1 MVSRSARSVSPR
13 LSLRML
19 MLPLALGAACVPMV
33 APMTAFAADA
43 SIDQVYATAKGGN
56 VPGALTMMDQV
67 LKDHPNSAKAHYM
80 EAELLQRSHRAAD
93 ARAELAKA
101 ETLAPGLPFASAHSQ
116 AELRAALGAGN
127 AAGAVVAPAPA
138 PAEQGS
144 HISFSTILIIGLV
157 IFGLLA
163 VLRRRSVNQYSP
175 PMAQGGYPTGYGPQG
190 GPGPGGYGAGY
201 GPGMGGGMM
210 GGGMMGGG
218 MGGGIMG
225 GLASGAAMG
234 AGLAVGEEVVG
245 HMFGDHERRGDG
257 LGGAGAGGG
266 WEQGGGDPNADMGG
280 SDFGISGGGWD
291 DGGSGG
297 GGDGGW

>member
-175 PMAQGGYPTGYGPQG
+175 PMAQGGYPTGYGP
-190 GPGPGGYGAGY
+190 
-201 GPGMGGGMM
+201 GMGGGMM

-266 WEQGGGDPNADMGG
+266 WDQGGGDPNADMGG